1 MLAQLWLHRLLMVF
15 LLVIG
20 ITSSALAREA
30 SRVLD
35 VPRDFPG
42 WAALRADEASLAE
55 TAMGAPAGQFYHA
68 ADFCLGAMFDAGMSQ
83 GSVGGLPLPTSQP
96 RSARSGSSM
105 MANRKHAPAVTSKAP
120 LQPQYKVISGPSSPA
135 SKSPAGTAVC
145 LMENTKG
152 ACFGGE

>member
-1 MLAQLWLHRLLMVF
+1 MRAQLWLHRLLMVF

-30 SRVLD
+30 SRVRD

-83 GSVGGLPLPTSQP
+83 GSVGGLPLHTMAYCPPGMGALRGAGQVAP
-96 RSARSGSSM
+96 SARLVSM
-105 MANRKHAPAVTSKAP
+105 DRTVQIGPVIPISTQTMCAP
-120 LQPQYKVISGPSSPA
+120 VIRQR
-135 SKSPAGTAVC
+135 
-145 LMENTKG
+145 
-152 ACFGGE
+152 